1 MFFRSVFFHFGMQ
14 FKEPYPAVLVTDD
27 MGGCEVRIKVPE
39 EVARDI
45 VFHYQLRFAPK
56 ELRHETEYK
65 GAKLDRFVF
74 QSMLM
79 DEVSILLLNL
89 VLFQSM

>member
-1 MFFRSVFFHFGMQ
+1 MQ
-14 FKEPYPAVLVTDD
+14 FKEPYSAVLITDD
-27 MGGCEVRIKVPE
+27 MGGCEVRIRVPE

-74 QSMLM
+74 QSMLV
-79 DEVSILLLNL
+79 DEVIYAFDSLGYLLCYCC
-89 VLFQSM
+89 VLITIWQ